1 MSLLRPSITGRLL
14 RAAGPVGV
22 RATPAAVRYDS
33 QTSSG
38 VPLIKNPTESQPLH
52 RDGASSMEN
61 HEEAS
66 DGMVKHNSPDWNAMV
81 DQSFS

>member
-14 RAAGPVGV
+14 RAAGPVGL

-38 VPLIKNPTESQPLH
+38 VPLVKKENESQPLH
-52 RDGASSMEN
+52 RSGESSMEN
-61 HEEAS
+61 HEDANS
-66 DGMVKHNSPDWNAMV
+66 TLVKHNSPDWNAMV

>member
-38 VPLIKNPTESQPLH
+38 VPLIKNENESQPLH
-52 RDGASSMEN
+52 RSGESSMEN
-61 HEEAS
+61 HHGS
-66 DGMVKHNSPDWNAMV
+66 KDNLPKHNSPDWNAMV

>member
-22 RATPAAVRYDS
+22 RAIPASVRYDS

-38 VPLIKNPTESQPLH
+38 VPLIKNENESQPLH
-52 RDGASSMEN
+52 RSGESSMEN
-61 HEEAS
+61 HEDAKS
-66 DGMVKHNSPDWNAMV
+66 NMVKHNSPDWNAMV
-81 DQSFS
+81 DQAFS